1 MLTSFLKGL
10 NVEIVV
16 APVDDIA
23 VTVVTDSDFDKIQ
36 QTVRFILALWH
47 GFASLSKK
55 IDGKILPL
63 MCPPFSLNYKL

>member
-1 MLTSFLKGL
+1 LLTSFLKGL

-36 QTVRFILALWH
+36 QTVRFILAL
-47 GFASLSKK
+47 
-55 IDGKILPL
+55 
-63 MCPPFSLNYKL
+63 